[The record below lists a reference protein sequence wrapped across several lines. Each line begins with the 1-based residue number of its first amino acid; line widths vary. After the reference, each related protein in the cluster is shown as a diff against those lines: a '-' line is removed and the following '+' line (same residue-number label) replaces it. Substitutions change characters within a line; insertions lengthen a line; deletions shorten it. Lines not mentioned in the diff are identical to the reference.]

1 MLAVKEL
8 SAVLKLDRLLTRYRA
23 THSHHCGAGGLR
35 FLCLFVANS
44 AARCGRQHIER
55 VQA

>member
-23 THSHHCGAGGLR
+23 THSHHRGAGGLR
-35 FLCLFVANS
+35 FFVPF
-44 AARCGRQHIER
+44 CG
-55 VQA
+55 